1 MAMSLGAAEFALSVD
16 QAGFNAGLKQAEGAA
31 RSASSSISGALG
43 GVSDVLGKLGSVA
56 FTGIAA
62 GAVGL
67 AGGLGIAAKS
77 AADFQSQI
85 SGIAAVGGADAVAR
99 MSEISAKALQVGKD
113 TTFSASQAAT
123 GMQELIKAGVSI
135 SDVLGGATDATVAL
149 AAATGVDLASAAGIA
164 STAMNT
170 FSLSGADVGKVADIV
185 AGAANAS
192 AIDVTDFKFSLA
204 AAGAVAATVGLG
216 FKDTAVAIAEL
227 GQAGLKGS
235 DAGTS
240 LKTFLLGLTP
250 SSKSAT
256 TAMKELGL
264 ITAAGANQFFDA
276 TGKVKSMAEI
286 QGVLQKATAGL
297 TEQQKLSTLQTIFG
311 TDAIRAAAVLSK
323 DGAAGFTEMAAAMDK
338 VSAADVAKTRLD
350 NLNGSIEALKGSLE
364 TASITIGTALLPG
377 LKMLTDSAVGALNN
391 ALPSIE
397 SFAAQLPAIF
407 AGIGAAI
414 GPPVA
419 TAFGL
424 LKDSV
429 VTVLQVFQ
437 NDWSNGLDAA
447 GNAIDPFTAMVGN
460 TALVL
465 RDQVIPALQTFAAIA
480 GSAFEQAFSF
490 ILANGPAIQG
500 ALIGIGAVLAVLAA
514 GAGIAAVGAAL
525 AALVTPIGL
534 LVAGAALLGAAWST
548 NFGDIQGKTAA
559 AWAVIQ
565 PILIGIGDAIS
576 TAWAAAQ
583 PALAALGDALGQLGS
598 AFDTGGLSGVLDLL
612 SSTLADGLNAL
623 GAIAMTALAP
633 VGEAIGA
640 FFSGLGTGVQTALA
654 AAGEFF
660 AAGWATLSSTALGLV
675 EALHQGITNIW
686 NLIPGDIQADLI
698 LIGTTLATRF
708 AEFVTQATTWMSS
721 MAAALQAGWGILST
735 ATAAGWA
742 FITTTIGTALT
753 GILTAVGTWVSGVV
767 AKITEL
773 GDLALTGA
781 GIIGDNILK
790 PITTKIAEVLGAIT
804 TWGGDVVTRLA
815 GVAGTALA
823 EGAKIGQAIV
833 DGIGNALNAGLTFI
847 GNAAADLARE
857 AIRAAKAALGIE
869 SPSTEF
875 YAVGEQSIAGFVNA
889 LSDGNSVVA
898 NAIRAVV
905 QNALKNGV
913 DPLIALALAKAE
925 SSLNPNAIGD
935 QGHSVG
941 LFQLHDRGQ
950 GAGLSVAQRQDP
962 NLNASTFLGQH
973 GDLFKKLQGQGLQ
986 GPDLATVFGRQAEG
1000 SDPQFA
1006 SRYGQAYKEL
1016 LAIVGSGAPVFQQ
1029 ATAGV
1034 TQLNATVAQGPTLAE
1049 RLATAQTVLT
1059 QTLSQQAPPLR
1070 LTTDAMKDFGA
1081 NLLPIENQVAN
1092 GAISLDTLQF
1102 KLIDLARATGLAT
1115 TPWEKF
1121 SAGTISADQAMEQV
1135 INSAADAGP
1144 QFDALRKYFDSAGS
1158 SSRDA
1163 ALRFLQLALN
1173 YQQGGGQIQT
1183 TSGVIT
1189 AATASTITAA
1199 QALAAVTPA
1208 IGTTETAIAA
1218 AGSETVGTAGDVA
1231 GMTAKFTA
1239 LRPTIDAARQA
1250 LSGYTDALGQIT
1262 TDSLDK
1268 QASGWDKIRQAIDDA
1283 LKALKDYL
1291 DALSSAPSGATPP
1304 GFATGGIVPGIGPQL
1319 TILHGG
1325 EMVSTV
1331 ANTRRM
1337 LSQPALLSGYS
1348 GGSTHAGSDYTTHTQ
1363 DWSGA
1368 DDTGSPVS
1376 IPVILDGQKVAE
1388 LIDPRLRAIR
1398 NKDMTLRRR

>member
-43 GVSDVLGKLGSVA
+43 GVNDVLGKLGSIA

-192 AIDVTDFKFSLA
+192 AIDVNDFKFSLS

-276 TGKVKSMAEI
+276 AGKVKSMAEI

-364 TASITIGTALLPG
+364 TAGITIGAALLPG
-377 LKMLTDSAVGALNN
+377 LKLLTDSAVGALNN
-391 ALPSIE
+391 ALPAIE

-429 VTVLQVFQ
+429 VTVMQVFQ

-490 ILANGPAIQG
+490 ILTNGTAIQG

-633 VGEAIGA
+633 VGEAIGG
-640 FFSGLGTGVQTALA
+640 FFAGIGTTIGDALA
-654 AAGEFF
+654 AAGGAFS
-660 AAGWATLSSTALGLV
+660 AGWAALSTNALGLV

-686 NLIPGDIQADLI
+686 NLIPADITADLL
-698 LIGTTLATRF
+698 LIGTTLAARF
-708 AEFVTQATTWMSS
+708 AEFVTQATTWMAS

-735 ATAAGWA
+735 ATATGWA
-742 FITTTIGTALT
+742 FITTTIGTALA

-773 GDLALTGA
+773 GGLALTGA
-781 GIIGDNILK
+781 GIVGDNILK
-790 PITTKIAEVLGAIT
+790 PITTKIGEVLGAIV

-815 GVAGTALA
+815 GVAGTMLT

-833 DGIGNALNAGLTFI
+833 DGVNNALKAGLTFI
-847 GNAAADLARE
+847 GDAAAALARE

-905 QNALKNGV
+905 QNALKNGI

-925 SSLNPNAIGD
+925 SSFNPNAIGD
-935 QGHSVG
+935 RGHSVG
-941 LFQLHDRGQ
+941 LFQLHDQGQ

-962 NLNASTFLGQH
+962 NINAQTFLGQH
-973 GDLFKKLQGQGLQ
+973 GDLFKQLQATGLAGDQ
-986 GPDLATVFGRQAEG
+986 LAATFGHLAEV
-1000 SDPQFA
+1000 SNPQFA
-1006 SRYGQAYKEL
+1006 QRYAQAYREL
-1016 LAIVGSGAPVFQQ
+1016 FAQFGSGLPVMGQVTTSITALGAVQQKGQTWAAQMAEQQQ
-1029 ATAGV
+1029 A
-1034 TQLNATVAQGPTLAE
+1034 
-1049 RLATAQTVLT
+1049 LT
-1059 QTLSQQAPPLR
+1059 NTLSQQAPAGR
-1070 LTTDAMKDFGA
+1070 AASDAMAAFGGV
-1081 NLLPIENQVAN
+1081 LGPIERQVAS
-1092 GAISLDTLQF
+1092 GSISLNTLQF
-1102 KLIDLARATGLAT
+1102 KLLDVARATGLNSDAFAKLDADGGNIDQVFT
-1115 TPWEKF
+1115 ELIRT
-1121 SAGTISADQAMEQV
+1121 SASL
-1135 INSAADAGP
+1135 GP
-1144 QFDALRKYFDSAGS
+1144 QFQSVADYLDTAGS
-1158 SSRDA
+1158 SSREA

-1183 TSGVIT
+1183 TSGVIA

-1239 LRPTIDAARQA
+1239 LRPTIDAAKVS

-1348 GGSTHAGSDYTTHTQ
+1348 GGSTHAGSDYATHTQ